1 MVPRMISTNPTRF
14 RLAARFAAGPVVA
27 LAALAVGPGWQGAL
41 AAGPT
46 ACVVNTITDE
56 VNAGSGT
63 CDSTAGVGK
72 VSLRSAIEA
81 FNTSGNTGSITFN
94 LPANSVITLTHGEL
108 HMTNGNVTITGPG
121 ARLLAVDGNKQD
133 RVFHVGNHGTG
144 SEVTAKISG
153 ITIQNGNTT
162 SKTSYPAY
170 SGGGI
175 YNDNGVL
182 TIDGVTITNNAAS
195 WGAAIDQEGQLTVT
209 NSTLSNNVIS
219 GGHCGGSAMEIEV
232 LSTHS
237 GTAFVNVT
245 ITGNDSGACDT
256 GGTLAISGEGANTFT
271 NVTLSG
277 NKGVDALEGAPPTFA
292 NSIIA
297 NQTGCGTHPTDG
309 GSNLSSDASCGFATG
324 SPKFDL
330 VSTNPGLGALANNGG
345 PTDTMALTSSSPP
358 VDAVHNTCPPPAAD
372 QRGVPRPRGA
382 ACDIGAFEFS
392 PLSVVS
398 ASSSCGDAAGG
409 GQVAISG
416 SGFLQAT
423 TVTFGGKPALSFTIV
438 SDSQINAIAPPG
450 SGTAP
455 IVVTTPS
462 GISPVTATSQC
473 AYAAAAPALP
483 APAPALPAA
492 GYGAG
497 PSPFPPLAGALL
509 VVAAALGG
517 LTLVRRRR

>member
-1 MVPRMISTNPTRF
+1 MVSRMISTNPTRL

-27 LAALAVGPGWQGAL
+27 LAALALGPGWQGAL

-46 ACVVNTITDE
+46 ACVVNTISDE

-81 FNTSGNTGSITFN
+81 FNASGNTGSITFN
-94 LPANSVITLTHGEL
+94 LPANSVITLTNGEL

-121 ARLLAVDGNKQD
+121 ARLLAVDGNKLD
-133 RVFHVGNHGTG
+133 RVFHVGNHGDG
-144 SEVTAKISG
+144 NEVTAKISG

-162 SKTSYPAY
+162 SKADYPAY

-195 WGAAIDQEGQLTVT
+195 WGAAIDQEGQVTVT
-209 NSTLSNNVIS
+209 NSTFSNNVIS
-219 GGHCGGSAMEIEV
+219 GDSCGGSAMEVEADF
-232 LSTHS
+232 THS

-245 ITGNDSGACDT
+245 ITGNDSGACS
-256 GGTLAISGEGANTFT
+256 GTLRVQDANTFT
-271 NVTLSG
+271 NVTISG
-277 NKGVDALEGAPPTFA
+277 NKGAGGALQAEAATFA

-297 NQTGCGTHPTDG
+297 NQTGSADCATAPTDG
-309 GSNLSSDASCGFATG
+309 GSNLSSDASCGFAAG
-324 SPKFDL
+324 SPTFDL
-330 VSTNPGLGALANNGG
+330 VSTDPGLGALANNGG

-358 VDAVHNTCPPPAAD
+358 VDAVHNICPPPAAD

-398 ASSSCGDAAGG
+398 ASSSCGDSGG
-409 GQVAISG
+409 GGPVTISG

-455 IVVTTPS
+455 IIVTTPS
-462 GISPVTATSQC
+462 GTSPVTATSLC
-473 AYAAAAPALP
+473 AYAAAAPT
-483 APAPALPAA
+483 LPAA

-497 PSPFPPLAGALL
+497 PSPSPLLAGALL
-509 VVAAALGG
+509 VVTAALGG
-517 LTLVRRRR
+517 LALVRRRR